1 MACALTQNYTLD
13 CKDSLGGL
21 KEVYFAAVEDIASY
35 AGSGGTLTAVTMDA
49 GKYFWKYDL
58 VKESSNFAE
67 AVNTNIQNGTVFY
80 AQTLEIILNKL
91 QVNTRNEILLLA
103 KNQLV
108 AIVKDNNNAFWILG
122 KDNGLDLTGGG
133 SGTGT
138 AFGDRNGYTLTFTGN
153 EKELAPLFTGTPP
166 LEP

>member
-13 CKDSLGGL
+13 CKDSIGGIKTL
-21 KEVYFAAVEDIASY
+21 WFAAVEDIASWT
-35 AGSGGTLTAVTMDA
+35 GTGGTYTGVTMDS

-67 AVNTNIQNGTVFY
+67 AVNTNVQNGTVFY

-103 KNQLV
+103 KNRLV
-108 AIVKDNNNAFWILG
+108 AIVVDNNDKAWVLG
-122 KDNGLDLTGGG
+122 KDNGLDITGGG
-133 SGTGT
+133 SATGT

-153 EKELAPLFTGTPP
+153 EKELAALFTGTPP
-166 LEP
+166 VD